1 LHSLIFAERPL
12 VCGVSR
18 RLRSTT
24 VHWRAV
30 LATLLILPPALGVEL
45 VSVPYADHVFDARR
59 GSIGQQAYRQLTA
72 RRLEAHGQ
80 AP

>member
-1 LHSLIFAERPL
+1 LHALIIAERPL

-30 LATLLILPPALGVEL
+30 L
-45 VSVPYADHVFDARR
+45 
-59 GSIGQQAYRQLTA
+59 TA
-72 RRLEAHGQ
+72 RWLREHGQ